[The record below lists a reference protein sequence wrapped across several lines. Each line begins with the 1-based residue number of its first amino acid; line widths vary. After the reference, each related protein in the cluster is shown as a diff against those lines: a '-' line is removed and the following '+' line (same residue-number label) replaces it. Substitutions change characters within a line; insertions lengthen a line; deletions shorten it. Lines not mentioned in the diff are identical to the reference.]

1 MNYFVYYWHCITAH
15 VNLIMTAF
23 KTALLTFPGLG
34 LAQLHAVLQQ
44 LWRSYSFFKVFFLL
58 A

>member
-44 LWRSYSFFKVFFLL
+44 LWRSYSFF
-58 A
+58 